1 MRPTP
6 GSILA
11 SVRGVTHSFGTHRVL
26 DGVDLDLRAGE
37 VLALVGP
44 NGTGKS
50 TLLAVVAGDLE
61 PHDGSVTVLGTPVA
75 DWKLQALARKRAVLT
90 QEQRISF
97 PFPVRDVVEMGRAP
111 WRGRPEEDLDDLEV
125 AAAMQTT
132 AVEDLADR
140 SFGSLSGGEKGR
152 ASFARV
158 LAQQTGILMLDEPTA
173 ALDIGHQE
181 TLLAT
186 ARERARAGAAVL
198 VVLHD
203 LTLAGAHADRMVLLE
218 QGRVA
223 ASGTPHE
230 VLDAALLTRVYRHPI
245 EVVRHP
251 RTGDPIV
258 LADRSDGPAAPHLI
272 HRENTC

>member
-1 MRPTP
+1 MTVVQARGISVSYGPT
-6 GSILA
+6 
-11 SVRGVTHSFGTHRVL
+11 RVL

-61 PHDGSVTVLGTPVA
+61 PGGGTVTVHGRPVRE
-75 DWKLQALARKRAVLT
+75 WRLQALARERSVLT

-132 AVEDLADR
+132 EVEHLAGR
-140 SFGSLSGGEKGR
+140 AFGSLSGGEKGR

-158 LAQQTGILMLDEPTA
+158 LAQQTGILLLDEPTA

-181 TLLAT
+181 ALLAT
-186 ARERARAGAAVL
+186 ARRRADAGVAVL

-203 LTLAGAHADRMVLLE
+203 LTLAAAHADRMVLLE
-218 QGRVA
+218 EGRVA
-223 ASGTPHE
+223 AVGTPHE
-230 VLDAALLTRVYRHPI
+230 VLGADLLSRVYRHPV
-245 EVVRHP
+245 EVLAHP
-251 RTGDPIV
+251 RTGDPVV
-258 LADRSDGPAAPHLI
+258 LADRSPAPFPTATLHQEDP
-272 HRENTC
+272 C

>member
-1 MRPTP
+1 MTLT
-6 GSILA
+6 GSIVA
-11 SVRGVTHSFGTHRVL
+11 EVRDVTHSFGPHRVL
-26 DGVDLDLRAGE
+26 DRVGLDLRAGE

-50 TLLAVVAGDLE
+50 TLLSIVAGDLD
-61 PHDGSVTVLGTPVA
+61 PHRGTVTVLGRPVR
-75 DWKLQALARKRAVLT
+75 DWRLQALARERAVLT

-97 PFPVRDVVEMGRAP
+97 PFPVHDVVEMGRAP
-111 WRGRPEEDLDDLEV
+111 WRGRAEEDLDDLEV

-132 AVEDLADR
+132 AVEHLTAR
-140 SFGSLSGGEKGR
+140 AFGSLSGGEKGR

-173 ALDIGHQE
+173 ALDLGHQE
-181 TLLAT
+181 TLLST
-186 ARERARAGAAVL
+186 ARERARSGAAVL

-218 QGRVA
+218 EGRVA

-230 VLDAALLTRVYRHPI
+230 VLDAGLLTRVYRHPI

-258 LADRSDGPAAPHLI
+258 LADRDAAPTAGEIL
-272 HRENTC
+272 RQEESC